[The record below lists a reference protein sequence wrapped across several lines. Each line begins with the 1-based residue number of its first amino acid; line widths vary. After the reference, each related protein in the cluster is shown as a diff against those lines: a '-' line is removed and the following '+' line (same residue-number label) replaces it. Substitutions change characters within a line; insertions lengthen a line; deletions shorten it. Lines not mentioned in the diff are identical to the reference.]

1 MTDTYTEDT
10 YTEAQIREAINTAAH
25 SVTEK
30 DVWVVPDLVIAELT
44 KPAYMPKVGVVGM
57 YRHTPKDPWLAF
69 ICREGCYYPNEM
81 RALTKTE
88 CGPVG
93 EALGLAIDALKEEL
107 RITPD
112 YQTEAKKLHKA
123 LSEIKKLTGDL

>member
-1 MTDTYTEDT
+1 MSDFTDNQIKQI
-10 YTEAQIREAINTAAH
+10 EAAVHEVIIHKHGTPVSLVRY
-25 SVTEK
+25 
-30 DVWVVPDLVIAELT
+30 VIAELT